1 MDRLGVPEAGQIL
14 FGSSCDYNL
23 LWHQEGGP
31 FFDFNRNKSG
41 FAPDVQLG
49 YMVPFAGGNWLA
61 GLKFTYKF
69 ANIDS
74 NENVTIPQTWSG
86 TILVPP
92 PPTNT
97 SLTGFVRGLADIN
110 LKHQLTLLGTIGCA
124 FGNVALYPGGGPAV
138 FDVNTNFYGVPF
150 AELPICC
157 RFPPA
162 CRSLYSMTNGWGAA
176 RRSLA

>member
-1 MDRLGVPEAGQIL
+1 
-14 FGSSCDYNL
+14 L

-41 FAPDVQLG
+41 SAPDVQLG

-74 NENVTIPQTWSG
+74 NENVTIPQTGSS

-97 SLTGFVRGLADIN
+97 SRTGFVRGLADIN
-110 LKHQLTLLGTIGCA
+110 LKHQLS
-124 FGNVALYPGGGPAV
+124 F
-138 FDVNTNFYGVPF
+138 
-150 AELPICC
+150 
-157 RFPPA
+157 
-162 CRSLYSMTNGWGAA
+162 
-176 RRSLA
+176 